1 MSRIIGI
8 DLGTTNSCVAVMEGG
23 TPRVIASRE
32 GSRTT
37 PSIVA
42 FTAKGER
49 LVGQIA
55 KQQAVTNPQNTVA
68 AVKRLIGRK
77 FNAPEVA
84 RAVQIVPYRMTE
96 APNGDVRIR
105 VKDKDHSPPEIS
117 AMVLSKLKQMA
128 EEHLGGEVTEA
139 IITTPAYF
147 DDTQRQAT
155 KDAGRI
161 AGLNVLRIL
170 NEPTAA
176 ALAYGLQESGSK
188 RIAVYD
194 LGGGTFDI
202 SILQIGDGVF
212 EVKST
217 CGDTFLGG
225 EDFDARIVDW
235 LVKEFKAETAIDLS
249 TDRLALQRLKEAA
262 EKSKCELSR
271 ELSTQIQLPFIAQDA
286 AGPHHLVRA
295 LDRATFESLVIDLID
310 KTRGPCLE
318 ALKMAGLKAAEI
330 DDVLLVGGQTRTPKV
345 LEAVRDVFGREPNR
359 SINPDEVV
367 GIGAAIQAGILKG
380 EVKDLILLDV
390 TPLSLGVETRGGMF
404 IKIIERNSTV
414 PIRKSRTFTTVVDNQ
429 SKVEIHVLQGEREIA
444 AYNKSLGRFD
454 LVGIPPAPKGVPQV
468 DVIFDVDS
476 NGIVH
481 VTAKDR
487 ATGTEQRIVVTPAS
501 GLSES
506 EIERIIDDARRHE
519 EEDHKKA
526 EILRIQ
532 ARLEGLLESSEK
544 TFAEFGG
551 MLDEEKQRVV
561 RKVLQAA
568 RKSLNSESVSEIT
581 KNLDRLGEVSQILT
595 EVILYDPTKLSAAPD
610 ETPAEGD

>member
-1 MSRIIGI
+1 MGRIIGI

-23 TPRVIASRE
+23 SPHVVASRE

-55 KQQAVTNPQNTVA
+55 KQQALTNPQNTVA
-68 AVKRLIGRK
+68 SVKRLIGRK
-77 FNAPEVA
+77 LNSPEAA
-84 RAVQIVPYRMTE
+84 RATQIVPYKITE
-96 APNGDVRIR
+96 SPNGDVRIR
-105 VKDKDHSPPEIS
+105 IKERDYSPPEIS
-117 AMVLSKLKQMA
+117 AMILTRLKQMA
-128 EEHLGGEVTEA
+128 EEFLGGEVSDA
-139 IITTPAYF
+139 IITVPAYF
-147 DDTQRQAT
+147 DDSQRQAT

-176 ALAYGLQESGSK
+176 ALAYGLQESGTK
-188 RIAVYD
+188 RVAVYD

-225 EDFDARIVDW
+225 EDFDAKIVEW
-235 LVKEFKAETAIDLS
+235 LLREFKNETAIDLS
-249 TDRLALQRLKEAA
+249 SDRLAMQRLKEAA
-262 EKSKCELSR
+262 EKAKCELSR
-271 ELSTQIQLPFIAQDA
+271 EETTQIQLPFIAQDA
-286 AGPHHLVRA
+286 AGPHHLVRT
-295 LDRATFESLVIDLID
+295 LDRPTFETLVGDLIERT
-310 KTRGPCLE
+310 KGPCLD
-318 ALKMAGLKAAEI
+318 ALKMAGLAPEQI
-330 DDVLLVGGQTRTPKV
+330 DEVILVGGQTRTPRV
-345 LEAVRDVFGREPNR
+345 VESVRETFGREPNR
-359 SINPDEVV
+359 QINPDEVV

-404 IKIIERNSTV
+404 IKIIERNATV
-414 PIRKSRTFTTVVDNQ
+414 PTRKSRTFTTVVDNQ
-429 SKVEIHVLQGEREIA
+429 SKVEVHVLQGEREIA

-454 LVGIPPAPKGVPQV
+454 LVGIAPAPKGVPQV
-468 DVIFDVDS
+468 DVIFDVDT

-487 ATGTEQRIVVTPAS
+487 ATGSEQRIVVTPTS
-501 GLSES
+501 GLSDA
-506 EIERIIDDARRHE
+506 EIEKIIEDARRNE
-519 EEDHKKA
+519 EEDKKRA

-532 ARLEGLLESSEK
+532 SRLEGLLESSEK

-551 MLDEEKQRVV
+551 MLEEEKQRAV

-568 RKSLNSESVSEIT
+568 RKSLTSDNVSEISR
-581 KNLDRLGEVSQILT
+581 NLDKLGEVSQILT
-595 EVILYDPTKLSAAPD
+595 EVILYDPTKLSGAVE
-610 ETPAEGD
+610 ETPTEGE